1 MGARGSTAG
10 RNRPEEAY
18 SSKTPS
24 SAALLEI
31 DVYPIRLLPEQSVRL
46 YGFLRSKSTLTWR
59 DVLENEPI
67 TLSSCVMVGISTSKL
82 QRMQPIIKEWIIN
95 GKATLH
101 DCEHMDAWKPN
112 PFLDLN
118 CSIGDLVLYRRMLT
132 PKLLLD
138 SGITFTM
145 LEERYGLTH
154 EIMFLLKYSTEE
166 WLQLGIRPDFLRE
179 LQDDH
184 WHRIFGAVSRQ
195 DLLLRAEAAAT
206 TIMIS
211 SSSFK
216 TKTP

>member
-1 MGARGSTAG
+1 MFLLFAAVVMGAQGSS
-10 RNRPEEAY
+10 RKHQPEQRLDNFL

-46 YGFLRSKSTLTWR
+46 YGFLRSKTTLTWR

-67 TLSSCVMVGISTSKL
+67 TLASCVAVGISTSKL
-82 QRMQPIIKEWIIN
+82 QRMQPMIKEWIMN
-95 GKATLH
+95 GKATLQ
-101 DCEHMDAWKPN
+101 DCEYMEAWKPN

-118 CSIGDLVLYRRMLT
+118 CSIGDLVLYRKMLT

-154 EIMFLLKYSTEE
+154 EIMFLLKYSTED
-166 WLQLGIRPDFLRE
+166 WLLLRIRPDFLRAMHN
-179 LQDDH
+179 DH
-184 WHRIFGAVSRQ
+184 WQRVFGAVSRE
-195 DLLLRAEAAAT
+195 DLILRAEANQ
-206 TIMIS
+206 S
-211 SSSFK
+211 
-216 TKTP
+216 